1 MDVAY
6 DSMLVGGWE
15 AWLDALILNAL
26 LVAALP
32 LAVVALLTV
41 AVVAIEPRTVRR
53 RFRCALHQR
62 EVEVHFASHGLSS
75 GPVAVLSC
83 SVFEP
88 GQAVACHRRCMDP
101 SYRRQ
106 WAPPLGD
113 ARLPG

>member
-26 LVAALP
+26 LIAALP
-32 LAVVALLTV
+32 LALVVVLVV

-62 EVEVHFASHGLSS
+62 EVEVHF

-88 GQAVACHRRCMDP
+88 GQAVACHRRCMDA

-106 WAPPLGD
+106 WAPPLSD